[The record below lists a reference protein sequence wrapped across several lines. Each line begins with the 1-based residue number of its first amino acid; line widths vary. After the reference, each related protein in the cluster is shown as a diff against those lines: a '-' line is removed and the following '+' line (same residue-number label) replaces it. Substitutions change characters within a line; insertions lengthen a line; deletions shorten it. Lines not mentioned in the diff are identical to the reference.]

1 MAEKDYILR
10 MFEEMSRAL
19 AQVIY
24 HREIK
29 DYQASHD
36 LIDEQFKQTL
46 GMGRGF
52 VYSLS
57 DETLLSMLT
66 TFGTLNIEQCWLVA
80 MLLKADGDLY
90 VEEQDE
96 NKSYYSYLKACN
108 LFLEA
113 LRDNNPGKELEKIAE
128 VEELLRKL
136 EDYELPLRARR
147 LLFWYFECTGRYSRA
162 EDMLFDILESESGDE
177 LETVEELEEMLEEGE
192 AFYAR
197 LLGKN
202 DAALEAGNFSRAE
215 ISESLDRLH
224 KLTI

>member
-1 MAEKDYILR
+1 MAQKDYILR

-52 VYSLS
+52 IHSLS

-66 TFGTLNIEQCWLVA
+66 TLGTLNIEQCWLVA
-80 MLLKADGDLY
+80 MLLKAEGDLY
-90 VEEQDE
+90 AEEQDE
-96 NKSYYSYLKACN
+96 NMSYHSYLKACN

-113 LRDNNPGKELEKIAE
+113 LRDNNPDNELEKIAE
-128 VEELLRKL
+128 IEELLRRL
-136 EDYELPLRARR
+136 ADYELPLRTRQ
-147 LLFWYFECTGRYSRA
+147 LLFWYFECTGRYSQA
-162 EDMLFDILESESGDE
+162 EDMLFDILETETGDE
-177 LETVEELEEMLEEGE
+177 RETVEELEEMLEKGE

-202 DAALEAGNFSRAE
+202 DAALAAGNLSRSE
-215 ISESLDRLH
+215 ISESLARLH
-224 KLTI
+224 KLAI